1 MCVKVSGTT
10 TCVVRKDIFGTSL
23 DRHMFDGKNRY
34 KVIQVGR
41 NGNKNH
47 ILLESVMTWVD
58 KSTVKK
64 A

>member
-1 MCVKVSGTT
+1 MGVKVSGTT
-10 TCVVRKDIFGTSL
+10 TCVARKDIFGTSL
-23 DRHMFDGKNRY
+23 DPYMFDGKKHY

-47 ILLESVMTWVD
+47 ILLDDVMTRVD

-64 A
+64 V